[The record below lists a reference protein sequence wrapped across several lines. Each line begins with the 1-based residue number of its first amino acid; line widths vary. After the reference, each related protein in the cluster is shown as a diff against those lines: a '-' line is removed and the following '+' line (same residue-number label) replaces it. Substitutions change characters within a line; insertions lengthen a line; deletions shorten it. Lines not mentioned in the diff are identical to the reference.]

1 MAHVTPQALHAVDMR
16 RGSLLLAC
24 SEMHAVEIAHRV
36 TQRDPKDCVRRVAR
50 RNASQFHALIGET
63 CSHCAFCGVILTVLD
78 SMCVLHPGEAVATC
92 RSFDYAATWVVG
104 EAIRGLWCRGVRVDD
119 ALWEDVAAAVAA
131 DPNLV
136 RFDPST
142 LVEQFLEDD
151 PPF

>member
-1 MAHVTPQALHAVDMR
+1 MTSQALHAVDMR
-16 RGSLLLAC
+16 RGALLLAC
-24 SEMHAVEIAHRV
+24 SEIHAVEIAHRV
-36 TQRDPKDCVRRVAR
+36 TQRDPKDCVRRVR
-50 RNASQFHALIGET
+50 RRSGDNRFHALVGES
-63 CSHCAFCGVILTVLD
+63 CSHCAFCGVVLHVP
-78 SMCVLHPGEAVATC
+78 SNPMCVLHSGEAVPYC

-119 ALWEDVAAAVAA
+119 ALWEDVAGAVAA

-142 LVEQFLEDD
+142 LVERFLEDD